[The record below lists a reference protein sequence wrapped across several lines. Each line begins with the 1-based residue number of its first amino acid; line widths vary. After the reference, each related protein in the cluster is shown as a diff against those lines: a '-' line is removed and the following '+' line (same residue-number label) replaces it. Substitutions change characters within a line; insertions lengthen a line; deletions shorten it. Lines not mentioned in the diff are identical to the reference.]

1 MQRLKKDNSEWAQK
15 TIDIL
20 LQMSPSSLK
29 IAKKAID
36 EANGKSL
43 AECLEIEYRL
53 ACSAL
58 QEGSDFYEGN

>member
-1 MQRLKKDNSEWAQK
+1 
-15 TIDIL
+15 
-20 LQMSPSSLK
+20 MSPSSLK